1 MSRGKRETI
10 DRGIY
15 GDGYGIA
22 ARVTVGTLQREK
34 RFPPDRSDEA
44 LNKIRQWRAR
54 TLANLLEDHAQQTRQ
69 RADPRSLTRS
79 IATYLKKRKGRPGYK
94 SDRSHLKAWMT
105 RLGPKRRHQI
115 DRDDVERVIANWRT
129 QKKPAS
135 ETTIRHRVR
144 VLRELY
150 QSLDGKAVVHPLIGV
165 ELPKPARPPLIPVPH
180 AIIQRVATSLAEGKR
195 HEEGYGADPVKSRAR
210 FLVYASTGQR
220 PAQIGRAQPTDVDLI
235 RNVWFVR
242 PAKGGEPIPLPLN
255 EGMVKAWRIFIAASA
270 WGKFDTSSFAKVLR
284 KHGWPKGTR
293 PYALRRTFAI
303 DLLLG
308 GADLGD
314 VQGLLGHADINTTR
328 KYYAP
333 ILAARLTSAV
343 AGRTLDL
350 DTAQQVPR
358 TSVPRR
364 RRPTHHNA
372 PQSATQRHRRSIK
385 QKGVSS
391 RKRP

>member
-1 MSRGKRETI
+1 MSRGHRVRIEE
-10 DRGIY
+10 GIY
-15 GDGYGIA
+15 GDNYGIA
-22 ARVTVGTLQREK
+22 ARVTVGALAREK

-54 TLANLLEDHAQQTRQ
+54 TLGNLLEDHAQQTKQ

-79 IATYLKKRKGRPGYK
+79 AASYLKRRKGRQGYA
-94 SDRSHLKAWMT
+94 SDRSHLKAWIAA
-105 RLGPKRRHQI
+105 LGPKRRHQI
-115 DRDDVERVIANWRT
+115 TREDIERVIADWRKL
-129 QKKPAS
+129 KKPAS

-150 QSLDGKAVVHPLIGV
+150 QALDGAAVAHPLIGI
-165 ELPKPARPPLIPVPH
+165 ELPKPKRPPLIPVPH
-180 AIIQRVATSLAEGKR
+180 AIIKRVAESLAEGKR
-195 HEEGYGADPVKSRAR
+195 HDKGYGADPVKSRAR

-220 PAQIGRAQPTDVDLI
+220 PAQIGRAMPSDVDFA
-235 RNVWFVR
+235 RRVWFVR
-242 PAKGGEPIPLPLN
+242 PAKGGDPIPLPLN
-255 EGMVKAWRIFIAASA
+255 DGMVKAWRVFAAANA
-270 WGKFDTSSFAKVLR
+270 WGLFDPTSLAKVLR
-284 KHGWPKGTR
+284 RHGWPNELR

-328 KYYAP
+328 RYYAP
-333 ILAARLTSAV
+333 ILTARMTSAV

-350 DTAQQVPR
+350 NTDAVPR
-358 TSVPRR
+358 GAVPRKKR
-364 RRPTHHNA
+364 AALHIPRGT
-372 PQSATQRHRRSIK
+372 ATKRYSPSTK
-385 QKGVSS
+385 KKASPK